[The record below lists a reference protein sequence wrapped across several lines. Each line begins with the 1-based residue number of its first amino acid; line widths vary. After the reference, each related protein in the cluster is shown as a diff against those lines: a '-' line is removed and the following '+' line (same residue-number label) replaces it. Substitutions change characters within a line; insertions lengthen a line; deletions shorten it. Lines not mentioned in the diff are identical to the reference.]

1 MKRRTFLK
9 GIGTAAALPIAG
21 CSVMPKSGSSG
32 QGAIPRRML
41 GKTGI
46 EVSMLGFGSHLSK
59 ECQAN
64 PKLRDRMI
72 KDAFEGGVN
81 FFDVYDHSGFK
92 QFEPMGKS
100 LKGFRKNAVISV
112 CLVFTDDKVQEEID
126 GALVKF
132 QTDYIDCYRTYTVN
146 DKRIAIMDKNKK
158 AGKIRSIG
166 IVTHDVKEMDKYL
179 DQYGDTIDYVMLPFN
194 FHHNNGYFIDKKG
207 YTDNDYTAFIP
218 RCEKM
223 RLGILGIKPMGSD
236 HMITLAKKQDM
247 LKKGDV
253 QIAQAML
260 RYVYRIPEVDCAIP
274 AMNTMEEMKINLQS
288 AYKPTLSAEETK
300 LLNKLSGIAAETKS
314 AYLPPHYRW
323 LENWAKK
330 KSEG

>member
-9 GIGTAAALPIAG
+9 GIGTAATLPIAG
-21 CSVMPKSGSSG
+21 CSVMRSAGSAA
-32 QGAIPRRML
+32 QGSIPRRVL

-46 EVSMLGFGSHLSK
+46 EVSMLGFGSHLKK

-64 PKLRDRMI
+64 PKLRDQMI
-72 KDAFEGGVN
+72 KAGYEGGIN
-81 FFDVYDHSGFK
+81 FFDVYDHSGYL
-92 QFEPMGKS
+92 QFEPMGRS
-100 LKGFRKNAVISV
+100 LKGFRKNTVVSV
-112 CLVFTDDKVQEEID
+112 CLVLTDDKAQEEID

-146 DKRIAIMDKNKK
+146 DTRIALLDKNKK

-166 IVTHDVKEMDKYL
+166 VVTHDVNQMTKYL
-179 DQYGDTIDYVMLPFN
+179 DQYGDTLDYVMLPFN
-194 FHHNNGYFIDKKG
+194 FHHNNGYFTDKKG

-236 HMITLAKKQDM
+236 HMVELAKKQDL

-260 RYVYRIPEVDCAIP
+260 RYVYQIPEVDCAMP
-274 AMNTMEEMKINLQS
+274 AMNTMEEVKVNLRS
-288 AYKPTLSAEETK
+288 AYKPALSTEERQM
-300 LLNKLSGIAAETKS
+300 LAKLSGIAAETKS

-323 LENWAKK
+323 LENWARK
-330 KSEG
+330 EV

>member
-32 QGAIPRRML
+32 SSIPRRTL

-46 EVSMLGFGSHLSK
+46 ELSMLGFGSHLSK
-59 ECQAN
+59 ECQSN

-72 KDAFEGGVN
+72 KTAYDGGVN

-112 CLVFTDDKVQEEID
+112 CLVEPDEKAQAEID

-132 QTDYIDCYRTYTVN
+132 QTDFIDCYRTYAVN
-146 DKRIAIMDKNKK
+146 DKRIALLDKNKK
-158 AGKIRSIG
+158 DGKIRSIG
-166 IVTHDVKEMDKYL
+166 IVTHDVMEMSKYL
-179 DQYGDTIDYVMLPFN
+179 DKYGDTIDYVMMPFN
-194 FHHNNGYFIDKKG
+194 FHHNNGYFVDPKNYG
-207 YTDNDYTAFIP
+207 DNDYTALIP

-223 RLGILGIKPMGSD
+223 GLGIMGIKPMGSD
-236 HMITLAKKQDM
+236 HMIELAKKEGM
-247 LKKGDV
+247 LKKNGIS
-253 QIAQAML
+253 IAKAML
-260 RYVYRIPEVDCAIP
+260 RYTFQTPEIDVAMP
-274 AMNTMEEMKINLQS
+274 AMNTMNEVKTNLEA
-288 AYKPTLSAEETK
+288 AYRPALSTKEREALET
-300 LLNKLSGIAAETKS
+300 LSGIASRTKS
-314 AYLPPHYRW
+314 AYLPGHYRW
-323 LENWAKK
+323 LENWAT
-330 KSEG
+330 GRVV